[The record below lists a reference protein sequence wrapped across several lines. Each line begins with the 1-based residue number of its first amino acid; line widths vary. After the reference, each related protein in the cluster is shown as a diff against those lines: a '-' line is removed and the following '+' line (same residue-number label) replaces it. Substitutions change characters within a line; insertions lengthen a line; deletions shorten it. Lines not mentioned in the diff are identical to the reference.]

1 MTNKERALLVGPAD
15 LWDMKREFQINFLK
29 EVGMKPEH
37 SLFDM
42 GCGVL
47 RGGIPIIEYLDAGN
61 YTGFEVRDYVLEEGK
76 AELQEAGLEH
86 KNPFLLCEDTISDLV
101 IVAQFDYIWAFS
113 VLIHMTD
120 EIVLECL
127 QFAQKHLKDDGE
139 FFANVSIGQ
148 PKVNE
153 WMEFPV
159 LRRSI
164 GDYEK
169 LASRAGLT
177 VSSIGTL
184 GELGH
189 VSDRPAQDAHHMLV
203 FTKG

>member
-1 MTNKERALLVGPAD
+1 MDNKERALLVGPAD

-37 SLFDM
+37 KLFDM

-47 RGGIPIIEYLDAGN
+47 RGGIPIIEYLDAEN
-61 YTGFEVRDYVLEEGK
+61 YTGFEVRDYVLAEGQ
-76 AELQEAGLEH
+76 AELEEAGLLD
-86 KNPFLLCEDTISDLV
+86 KKPFLVCENTISDLV
-101 IVAQFDYIWAFS
+101 MVTKFDYIWAFS

-127 QFAQKHLKDDGE
+127 NFASTHLEDDGE

-148 PKVNE
+148 PKVNT

-159 LRRSI
+159 LRRSMN
-164 GDYEK
+164 DYTK
-169 LASRAGLT
+169 LASQAGLAVT
-177 VSSIGTL
+177 SIGTL

-189 VSDRPAQDAHHMLV
+189 NSDRPAQDAHHMLV